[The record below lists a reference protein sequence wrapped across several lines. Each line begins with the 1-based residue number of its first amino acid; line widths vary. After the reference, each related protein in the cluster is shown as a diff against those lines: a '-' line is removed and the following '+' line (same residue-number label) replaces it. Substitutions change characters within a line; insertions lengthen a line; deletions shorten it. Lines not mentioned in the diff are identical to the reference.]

1 MAGELEPPDPLQLRI
16 SDDDRHR
23 VADVLRDAAAEGR
36 IDLDELDQRLEAA
49 YAARTYADL
58 VPITRDL
65 PDLPEAL
72 AGRRPT
78 PPVPRRQALPAA
90 ATYDS
95 SLAIMGECVRRGAWL
110 VPAEH
115 TAFALMGSVT
125 LDLREAS
132 FAAPETRIRVN
143 ALMAGVD
150 IVVDAYTH
158 VVVEGVG
165 IMGDFSQGRDKVPA
179 QLSADSPVVR
189 VNGVALMSGV
199 RVVRKGGPVTGSSD

>member
-36 IDLDELDQRLEAA
+36 IDLDELDQRLEAT
-49 YAARTYADL
+49 YGARTYGDL

-65 PDLPEAL
+65 PDLPETL

-90 ATYDS
+90 ATYDR

-115 TAFALMGSVT
+115 TAFALMGSVM

-150 IVVDAYTH
+150 IVVDEHTH

-179 QLSADSPVVR
+179 RLSADSPVVR

-199 RVVRKGGPVTGSSD
+199 RVVRKGGPVSGSSD

>member
-36 IDLDELDQRLEAA
+36 IDLDELDQRLEAT

-58 VPITRDL
+58 VPITRDFPVL
-65 PDLPEAL
+65 TETL

-115 TAFALMGSVT
+115 TAVALMGSVT

-150 IVVDAYTH
+150 IMVDAYTH

-199 RVVRKGGPVTGSSD
+199 RVVRKSGPVTGSSD